1 MLPIIKKTSEVKMNY
16 KKKISAGQKRRTPLL
31 PSLHTS
37 YFFKQEAKHVISKNE
52 NRFRMGAVT
61 LIICAVPTLVLSVC
75 FCTICF
81 FKQYPFSTLT
91 PSAGKLLL
99 CTFLFCVTLSGSF
112 ICYALF
118 SGSLLFA
125 YGEEKDKSTLSAVL
139 YAFCTK
145 RTLGKVFGEY
155 LIYLILNSIIS
166 VFPIFCVTFN
176 AANEKND
183 ITSIIIYTV
192 FILTYLYL
200 LCIIN
205 GVFVIMSCMSENR
218 RFVRAVSLFK
228 GHICEFIFLNIRL
241 IPSFALSVL
250 SLGVLHVTHTSP
262 LVYASYACFASYA
275 EDVGK
280 YGKILPKGTYT
291 NEQ

>member
-1 MLPIIKKTSEVKMNY
+1 MNY
-16 KKKISAGQKRRTPLL
+16 NKKLSAGQKRHTLLL

-52 NRFRMGAVT
+52 NRFRLGAITVI
-61 LIICAVPTLVLSVC
+61 LCAVPTLVLSVC
-75 FCTICF
+75 LCAVYF
-81 FKQYPFSTLT
+81 FKKYPFSTLT

-99 CTFLFCVTLSGSF
+99 CTFLFCVTLLGSF

-125 YGEEKDKSTLSAVL
+125 YGEEKDKSMLSAVL

-145 RTLGKVFGEY
+145 RSFGKVFGEY
-155 LIYLILNSIIS
+155 VIYLILNAIIS
-166 VFPIFCVTFN
+166 VFPIFCVTFTLS
-176 AANEKND
+176 NEKID
-183 ITSIIIYTV
+183 ITSVIICTV

-205 GVFVIMSCMSENR
+205 GVFVIMSCMGENR
-218 RFVRAVSLFK
+218 CFARAVSLFK

-241 IPSFALSVL
+241 IPSFVLSVL
-250 SLGVLHVTHTSP
+250 SLGVLHITHTSP

>member
-1 MLPIIKKTSEVKMNY
+1 MNY
-16 KKKISAGQKRRTPLL
+16 KKKLSAGQKRHTPLF

-37 YFFKQEAKHVISKNE
+37 YFLKQEAKHVISKNE
-52 NRFRMGAVT
+52 NRFRIGAVT
-61 LIICAVPTLVLSVC
+61 LILYAVPTLVFSIC
-75 FCTICF
+75 FCAICF
-81 FKQYPFSTLT
+81 FKKYPFSTLT

-99 CTFLFCVTLSGSF
+99 YTFLFCVILLGGF
-112 ICYALF
+112 MCYALF

-145 RTLGKVFGEY
+145 RAFRKVFGEY
-155 LIYLILNSIIS
+155 SLYLILNVLIS
-166 VFPIFCVTFN
+166 VFPIFCVTFTLGN
-176 AANEKND
+176 KKIDIAAG
-183 ITSIIIYTV
+183 IICTV

-205 GVFVIMSCMSENR
+205 GVFVILSCTSSDR
-218 RFVRAVSLFK
+218 RFTRSVSLFK

-241 IPSFALSVL
+241 IPSFILSVL

-262 LVYASYACFASYA
+262 LIYASYACFASYA